1 MGVAHEIGTRI
12 RRNHLHG
19 LGQIMHGLKDLLNLG
34 LGGVICPPSQTSE
47 LKKRSTL
54 EALF

>member
-19 LGQIMHGLKDLLNLG
+19 LRQIMHGLKDLLNLG